1 MSKLYIAFGSNL
13 SKKQMRARC
22 PTARALG
29 KFMLTSA
36 QLVFRGVADLEFIP
50 GAQTPCGLYSLNEA
64 DERALDRY
72 EGVST
77 GAYFKSEQITLNYA
91 GRKRK
96 ALIYLMNSDA
106 IYPPSQEYVDRI
118 RKGYKDFG
126 LEEKYLEDAIKRSF
140 VDRNP
145 DEATRARR
153 ARQRASDQQRQL
165 VAVPEALRSKVK
177 LREVPKAQPALQPIP
192 KSFGVP
198 SAAYLPPPMPER
210 QLDLLTPEETY
221 TGPCAEELAARAR
234 YSDEDYD
241 AWWRRKQ
248 QQ

>member
-36 QLVFRGVADLEFIP
+36 QLVFRGVADLEFVK

-153 ARQRASDQQRQL
+153 ARQRASDHQRQL
-165 VAVPEALRSKVK
+165 VAVPAALRDKVK
-177 LREVPKAQPALQPIP
+177 LREVP

-198 SAAYLPPPMPER
+198 SAAYLPQPQLPER
-210 QLDLLTPEETY
+210 QLDLLPPEETY
-221 TGPCAEELAARAR
+221 TGPCAEELAVRAR